1 MMYQQKFVDLNLI
14 LFDSWLAKASKRNI
28 ELSNQRLLNDDAA
41 HRFVSDDGEI
51 PFENYIKI
59 DNSDLPPEKAAQIIK
74 EKFSL

>member
-1 MMYQQKFVDLNLI
+1 M
-14 LFDSWLAKASKRNI
+14 AKASKRNI